1 MAVVSVEP
9 GHEVPRASTLNITLE
24 IKAGVAQ
31 R

>member
-9 GHEVPRASTLNITLE
+9 GHDGSAASTLNITLE